1 VEVER
6 LAALAG
12 EQADRCRDVKL
23 LPEAFQMITQEDAQL
38 RSVFRPQPIAQLL
51 GGWIGVNQLMVAK
64 DEDRQGQRIDDHIE
78 AQFRAPRGSSHE
90 A

>member
-1 VEVER
+1 
-6 LAALAG
+6 
-12 EQADRCRDVKL
+12 
-23 LPEAFQMITQEDAQL
+23 
-38 RSVFRPQPIAQLL
+38 
-51 GGWIGVNQLMVAK
+51 LMVAK